1 MRMQRALCVGFLT
14 LLYALPGWA
23 QCPNSIVNFLQGKTI
38 GTLTCFHTSDLRT
51 TVPPSTPVTP
61 ADNSITAYAN
71 GTPLP
76 GLLAGYG
83 SFTPTTDLTVISNG
97 PALVPSSTNGEV
109 PGVEVYGWYAD
120 DPAGEARFLLRFPD
134 KWNGKLVVAGASGT
148 RSEFN
153 GDWAWS
159 DYVLQEGYAY
169 ASQNKGVLN
178 LYIDS
183 LTDPIY
189 INEPGAD
196 PLACRLNPSSSL
208 WIHFYDNDP
217 AKPFTEWTRY
227 MIETARLA
235 QKAATAFYG
244 NWPARTYAVGTSNG
258 GYQVRRALEE
268 APDIFDG
275 GVDWEGTFIDPTQNI
290 LISLPPAI
298 KNFPAYVASNYDP
311 NSAAAQA
318 IMKAGYPPD
327 IVTRDSNGSE
337 VASLWAN
344 YLGHFWEDTM
354 CQWQKRFDPSYN
366 TYGNLTA
373 NPAGNLPDYNYWSRL
388 FTTDVVQD
396 LIPVTTTGR
405 INRPLIT
412 VAGTMDALLPIKDQA
427 RAYEQRVESWLGY
440 GDQRH
445 DHVAYRL
452 YEVQNGNH
460 IESYV
465 CSTTPCPVGPD
476 GNSFPQLQTIQ
487 PHAQKAFD
495 LLNDY
500 VEKGA
505 ELPPSQCIG
514 KGEAISANP
523 GPAAGHC
530 KNLFVQY

>member
-244 NWPARTYAVGTSNG
+244 TWPARTYAVGTSNG

-290 LISLPPAI
+290 LISLPPTI

-311 NSAAAQA
+311 NSAAAQE
-318 IMKAGYPPD
+318 IVKAGYPPD
-327 IVTRDSNGSE
+327 IVTRDTNGNE

-344 YLGHFWEDTM
+344 YLAHFWEDTM
-354 CQWQKRFDPSYN
+354 CQWQKRFDPSYD

-373 NPAGNLPDYNYWSRL
+373 NPAGNLPDYNYWSRV

-405 INRPLIT
+405 IQRPLIT

-427 RAYEQRVESWLGY
+427 RAYESRVELWEQLDRRT
-440 GDQRH
+440 DQ
-445 DHVAYRL
+445 VPYRL

-505 ELPPSQCIG
+505 KLPPSQCIA
-514 KGEAISANP
+514 KGGAISANP
-523 GPAAGHC
+523 GAAAGHC
-530 KNLFVQY
+530 ANLFVP